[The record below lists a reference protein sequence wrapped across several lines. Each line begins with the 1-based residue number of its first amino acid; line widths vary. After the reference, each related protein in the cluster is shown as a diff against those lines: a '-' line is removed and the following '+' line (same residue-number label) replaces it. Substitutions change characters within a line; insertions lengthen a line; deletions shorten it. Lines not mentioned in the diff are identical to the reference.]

1 LPVSRPPARRL
12 QILGTESTAKSCC
25 PLPIGREA
33 FRNSGRITDLLL
45 SSKLASDLGHPVLDP
60 ACDRVMVCGSQSFSS
75 DMVAYL
81 KERGFVEGSGD
92 EPAHFVIEKAFVE
105 SKALPARSEDH
116 G

>member
-1 LPVSRPPARRL
+1 
-12 QILGTESTAKSCC
+12 
-25 PLPIGREA
+25 
-33 FRNSGRITDLLL
+33 
-45 SSKLASDLGHPVLDP
+45 
-60 ACDRVMVCGSQSFSS
+60 
-75 DMVAYL
+75 MVAYL